1 MIVSSIGIMD
11 LAEMINLD
19 IHEEDDDLDVLEFL
33 ENGIPRQIYE
43 RNNYFDTLDEMA
55 FRRRFMLFL

>member
-33 ENGIPRQIYE
+33 ENGIPQQIYE
-43 RNNYFDTLDEMA
+43 RNNYFDT
-55 FRRRFMLFL
+55 

>member
-1 MIVSSIGIMD
+1 VSWIGIMD

-33 ENGIPRQIYE
+33 ENE
-43 RNNYFDTLDEMA
+43 FLDKFTKEIIISIL
-55 FRRRFMLFL
+55 R

>member
-19 IHEEDDDLDVLEFL
+19 IHEEDDDLAVLEFL
-33 ENGIPRQIYE
+33 ENGLSR
-43 RNNYFDTLDEMA
+43 
-55 FRRRFMLFL
+55 